1 MLATRNPTL
10 ALLISI
16 GLLLLPV
23 LASVRG
29 IPSRSVHPKD
39 LDARETLP
47 SLELTG
53 DPSADDVRRRGI
65 LPETGRSLASWRAG
79 DVAWDSGASSRLLEG
94 REEGSPMLQPR
105 GPEFLGRL
113 KFEESGLKLPRSS
126 PAATSAAPKVFG
138 VSIYLVIA
146 WVVLIYLMFRTGS
159 MF

>member
-1 MLATRNPTL
+1 MLATRNPAL

-16 GLLLLPV
+16 GLLLIAV
-23 LASVRG
+23 LASV
-29 IPSRSVHPKD
+29 PSRSVHPQD

-79 DVAWDSGASSRLLEG
+79 DVARDSEVSSRLLEG
-94 REEGSPMLQPR
+94 REEGSPTLQSR
-105 GPEFLGRL
+105 GPESLGRPR
-113 KFEESGLKLPRSS
+113 FEESGLKLPRSS